1 MLNHNA
7 HETYFTCH
15 KIYLRLISVGF
26 LRFQS
31 LLRFMTRQSDLMSS
45 LLIRLS
51 FLEVRFLRVKNKI
64 LLKCELH

>member
-1 MLNHNA
+1 MLNYNA

-15 KIYLRLISVGF
+15 EIYLRLISVGF

-31 LLRFMTRQSDLMSS
+31 LLRFMTHQSDLMSS